1 MANEGSSNKCKNLA
15 KVKDSETTNTDA
27 VVLSNEKAT
36 QSTFVDMKLICE
48 NCKQVNKRNSYAN
61 FYFFIFISDIDFSEN
76 NFNSNRFLQKHYSLQ

>member
-15 KVKDSETTNTDA
+15 KVKDPETTNTDA

-48 NCKQVNKRNSYAN
+48 NCKQVNKRNSYAD
-61 FYFFIFISDIDFSEN
+61 FYFSFFINDINFSEN
-76 NFNSNRFLQKHYSLQ
+76 NFCNSKRFLQ

>member
-48 NCKQVNKRNSYAN
+48 NCKQVNKRNSYAD
-61 FYFFIFISDIDFSEN
+61 FFFHFLSMMLIFQKIISILKD
-76 NFNSNRFLQKHYSLQ
+76 FLQ